1 MVASKGDLARD
12 DLTELREGVLN
23 LLGRVIFRD
32 AADEQVVFS
41 ESLDIGAKKFV
52 LEGEGTALFT
62 VDVEVAECLA
72 DFVELCVVID
82 LDNGGVEGL
91 VEVTTHLGLALDVV
105 AGFVFDD
112 LSELRGGELAL
123 GQIVEV
129 DEVGVDAG

>member
-1 MVASKGDLARD
+1 MVGSKGDLARD
-12 DLTELREGVLN
+12 DITELREGVLN

-32 AADEQVVFS
+32 AAHKQVVFS

-52 LEGEGTALFT
+52 LEGEGAALFT

-82 LDNGGVEGL
+82 LNNGGVEGL

>member
-41 ESLDIGAKKFV
+41 ESLDIDAKKFV
-52 LEGEGTALFT
+52 LEGEGAALFT